1 MKDWRKTLIK
11 PSAPILEAM
20 RIIDAGALQIA
31 LVIDDH
37 ARLIGVVTD
46 GDIRRG
52 LLKGLAMDRPVEMI
66 MNRDFKTVGLKSDH
80 EEILTLMK
88 QKELRQIPV
97 VDEEGCVVGL
107 KLLNDM
113 ILAPEKT
120 NWVVLMAGGLGTRL
134 QPLTD
139 ECPKPLL
146 KVGNKPLLQ
155 IILESFIEYGFR
167 KFYIAVHY
175 KAEMIKAFCGDG
187 TRWNAEIRYLF
198 EDRKM
203 GTAGALGLLPER
215 PKDTLFVMNGDVL
228 TKVNWQ
234 HLIDFHKSHRAR
246 ATMGVR
252 DYHFQFPYGVV
263 KTDQQRL
270 TAIDEKPVQRF
281 FVNAGIYVLEPE
293 VLDLVPAHSPYD
305 MTSLFEKLIA
315 DKHETVVFPIREYWM
330 DIGRL
335 EDFERADGDYKEN
348 FK

>member
-1 MKDWRKTLIK
+1 MKDWKKTLVD

-31 LVIDDH
+31 LVLDNH
-37 ARLIGVVTD
+37 ARLVGIVTD

-52 LLKGLAMDRPVEMI
+52 LLKGIALDQPVEMI
-66 MNRDFKTVGLKSDH
+66 MNRDFKTVNSNCTH

-88 QKELRQIPV
+88 QKELRHIPV
-97 VDEEGCVVGL
+97 IDEQGHVVGL
-107 KLLNDM
+107 KLLNDI
-113 ILAPEKT
+113 ILTTEKT
-120 NWVVLMAGGLGTRL
+120 NWVVLMAGGLGSRL

-155 IILESFIEYGFR
+155 TILESFVEHGFR

-175 KAEMIKAFCGDG
+175 KAEMIQKFCGDG
-187 TRWNAEIRYLF
+187 SRWNAEIRYLC

-215 PKDTLFVMNGDVL
+215 PEETLFVMNGDVL

-234 HLIDFHKSHRAR
+234 HLIDFHKSHRAK

-270 TAIDEKPVQRF
+270 ASIDEKPVQHF

-293 VLDLVPAHSPYD
+293 VLDLIPAELPFD
-305 MTSLFEKLIA
+305 MTTLFEKLIA
-315 DKHETVVFPIREYWM
+315 EKHETVVFPIREYWM

-335 EDFERADGDYKEN
+335 EDFERADGEYREN
-348 FK
+348 FQ

>member
-1 MKDWRKTLIK
+1 MKDWKKTLIE

-31 LVIDDH
+31 LVIDEGM
-37 ARLIGVVTD
+37 RLLGVVTD

-52 LLKGLAMDRPVEMI
+52 LLKGVALEQPVERI
-66 MNRDFKTVGLKSDH
+66 MNREFKTVGVATGN
-80 EEILTLMK
+80 EEVLALMK
-88 QKELRQIPV
+88 QKELRQVPV
-97 VDEEGCVVGL
+97 VDPSGCVVGL
-107 KLLNDM
+107 KLLNEM
-113 ILAPEKT
+113 ILVPEKT
-120 NWVVLMAGGLGTRL
+120 NWVILMAGGLGTRL

-155 IILESFIEYGFR
+155 TILEGFIENGFR

-187 TRWNAEIRYLF
+187 ARWNAEIRYLI
-198 EDRKM
+198 EDQKM
-203 GTAGALGLLPER
+203 GTAGALSLLPER
-215 PKDTLFVMNGDVL
+215 PAEPLFVMNADLL
-228 TKVNWQ
+228 TRVNWQ
-234 HLIDFHKSHRAR
+234 HLLDFHQSQKAW

-263 KTDQQRL
+263 TTDQHRL

-281 FVNAGIYVLEPE
+281 FVNGGIYVIRPE
-293 VLDLVPAHSPYD
+293 VLDYVPLGSPYD

-315 DKHETVVFPIREYWM
+315 EKHETVVFPIREYWM
-330 DIGRL
+330 DIGRI
-335 EDFERADGDYKEN
+335 EDFERADGEYREN
-348 FK
+348 FL